1 MVSGKPRARSIGFAL
16 LGVVV
21 ALAVAVA
28 AVWELRWRAE
38 VLWVKLS
45 GNLPAIPTGQLIE
58 WMLPGSPVYVGEL
71 AEQPSPHSSI
81 RNLVGSAPAT
91 LDEGK
96 ALFAKGCMHCHGAE
110 GKGGSGPNLL
120 AFISNSTEW
129 DFMATAKWGRAG
141 TAMAAQ
147 PLSDAE
153 IWKVQSYLREGARTW
168 AAEAAKAAG
177 VTAVRAKINVT
188 PEQLYNAQDHPDQ
201 WLSYSG
207 DTSAHRYSRLDQINK
222 GNVANMRVAWIT
234 QLRPSFKPLAATPIV
249 TGGLIFVTEAPEGVA
264 AIDAK
269 SGRLVWRFKRPV
281 DPSKLPLCC
290 GAFNRGVAVLGDRVF
305 VATLDNVLI
314 ALDAATGE
322 KRWETKVADEKLGF
336 TMTSAPLVVEGHVVV
351 GQAGGEY
358 GARGFV
364 AAYSPEDGKPLW
376 RFEAVPGP
384 GEPGNE
390 TWVGD
395 SWKAGGASTWSTGT
409 YDKERDV
416 IYWTTGNPW
425 PPLDKR
431 VRAGDNLYSNSVVA
445 LDRKTG
451 KLLWHYQFTPDDVHD
466 WDATQQAILADV
478 EVKGE
483 KVPALIMASRNAFYY
498 VLDRRDGKFLR
509 ATPFVKQTWN
519 TGFDAKGKP
528 KRDPASEPSPK
539 GTLVWPWMHGGTNWW
554 QPSYDAKRKLHFV
567 PSVDA
572 ATLYFSI
579 DMKYTAGE
587 MTMGGTTRL
596 ATNQPAVMAIK
607 AIDPE
612 TGDTRW
618 STRLDHGDF
627 HHYVRIGG
635 LLSTAGGI
643 VFGGFEDRFVVLDS
657 DTGKLLWRFYNGGLN
672 NSAPATYTVDGV
684 QYISVIA
691 SNVLFTFTTAPPT
704 TDMVAATR

>member
-1 MVSGKPRARSIGFAL
+1 MDVGQPRKRHVWWIVVGL
-16 LGVVV
+16 LV
-21 ALAVAVA
+21 LTAVAV
-28 AVWELRWRAE
+28 VSVGELRWRAQ
-38 VLWVKLS
+38 VLSVKLR
-45 GNLPAIPTGQLIE
+45 GNLPAIPIGQLLE
-58 WMLPGSPVYVGEL
+58 WMLPGSAVYVGEL

-81 RNLVGSAPAT
+81 RNMIGSAPGT
-91 LDEGK
+91 VEQGK
-96 ALFAKGCMHCHGAE
+96 ALFEKGCSHCHGADA
-110 GKGGSGPNLL
+110 KGGSAPNLL
-120 AFISNSTEW
+120 SFVSNSTEW
-129 DFMATAKWGRAG
+129 DFLATAKWGRAG

-147 PLSDAE
+147 PLSDTE
-153 IWKVQSYLREGARTW
+153 LWKVQSYLRLGARTW
-168 AAEAAKAAG
+168 AAEAAREAG
-177 VTAVRAKINVT
+177 VAAVRAKINVT
-188 PEQLYNAQDHPDQ
+188 PDQLYNAQEHPDQ
-201 WLSYSG
+201 WLAYAG
-207 DTSAHRYSRLDQINK
+207 DSAGHRYSRLDQINRD
-222 GNVANMRVAWIT
+222 NVANMRVAWIT

-281 DPSKLPLCC
+281 DASKLPLCC

-322 KRWETKVADEKLGF
+322 KRWETKIADEKLGF
-336 TMTSAPLVVEGHVVV
+336 SMTSAPLVVEGHVVV
-351 GQAGGEY
+351 GLAGGEY

-364 AAYSPEDGKPLW
+364 AAFSPDDGKPLW

-384 GEPGNE
+384 GEPGHE

-395 SWKAGGASTWSTGT
+395 SWKTGGASTWSSGA
-409 YDKERDV
+409 YDKDLDL

-425 PPLDKR
+425 PPLDQR
-431 VRAGDNLYSNSVVA
+431 VRVGDNLYSNSVVA
-445 LDRKTG
+445 LDRRTG
-451 KLLWHYQFTPDDVHD
+451 KLRWYYQFTPDDVHD
-466 WDATQQAILADV
+466 WDATQQPILADV
-478 EVKGE
+478 NWKGE
-483 KVPALIMASRNAFYY
+483 KVPALIMASRNAYYY
-498 VLDRRDGKFLR
+498 VLDRRDGRFLR

-519 TGFDAKGKP
+519 TGFDAKGRP
-528 KRDPASEPSPK
+528 QRDPASEPSPE

-554 QPSYDAKRKLHFV
+554 QPSYDPKRKLHFV
-567 PSVDA
+567 PTVDA

-579 DMKYTAGE
+579 DMKYTSGE

-607 AIDPE
+607 AIDPD
-612 TGDTRW
+612 TGATRW
-618 STRLDHGDF
+618 STRLDQGDF

-657 DTGKLLWRFYNGGLN
+657 DTGHELWRFYNGGLN
-672 NSAPATYTVDGV
+672 NAAPATYTIDGV

-691 SNVLFTFTTAPPT
+691 GNVLFTFTTAPAT
-704 TDMVAATR
+704 TKGMAGAR